1 MQRSWSNRNVSLDLL
16 EKKITE
22 FFNDNDFEVTANRIE
37 GGFQLLAKDSPD
49 YEMNGNVQ
57 VTVHGKPEEF
67 SIDLELERRGK
78 GRLPSSMLLTQL
90 LGGGY
95 FLLRNFRSDEAW
107 IEFRRL
113 FWEQADRIIMGL
125 SDSAEL

>member
-1 MQRSWSNRNVSLDLL
+1 MQRNWTNRNVNMNLL
-16 EKKITE
+16 KEKIIG
-22 FFNDNDFEVTANRIE
+22 FFMDHNFDVVDNELAS
-37 GGFQLLAKDSPD
+37 GFQLLAKGSPD
-49 YEMNGNVQ
+49 YEMDGEVR
-57 VTVHGKPEEF
+57 VTVLGEPKEF
-67 SIDLELERRGK
+67 SVDLELQRKGK